1 MKHHRFIFGAVAAF
15 LLLLGLHYEEL
26 TDPPFWDD
34 LMGFHRQALFLADH
48 HFDFAALAKTG
59 DFWEGGA
66 QVYRWPHLPSL
77 LYGVGYALLP
87 AAAVRLA
94 GHLLNLALLAAA
106 AAMLARLA
114 GVRRWWWWAAALAN
128 PLLASQAAS
137 LGQEPWLVLAF
148 MGVVL
153 SLWCDRWCAA
163 WGWLIFGALVKPM
176 MIVPAAAMTLF
187 ALWRFIRRRDRR
199 SVFRLGV
206 SAALLAVLI
215 AMLLGDSDG
224 AVQEHLLAVAAARE
238 AEHFIRY
245 FPLVGAALAAALL
258 LALTRRSR
266 WRGRGGER
274 LLLLLLL
281 QGCFWGC
288 YLLYSVPLPRYVGA
302 AVMPL
307 YLLLARG
314 LAGWPRR
321 ARLAAGALLL
331 GGAVMGGGELLPPL
345 PQHLAASGEF
355 RERSRESV
363 WLLKA
368 DRQLCRE
375 IEAYC
380 GKERLPVVAK
390 WPYVM
395 MLAEPR
401 FGYVTKPVADL
412 LCAGILPRDLP
423 QVRAYDPASPP
434 ADALYVFAWNS
445 FEFFS
450 EFGPPLAFGPE
461 DTIEF
466 TSYGD
471 HSVYQM
477 PIWLYRRK
485 R

>member
-1 MKHHRFIFGAVAAF
+1 MKKHRFIFGAVVAF
-15 LLLLGLHYEEL
+15 LLLLGLNCGEL
-26 TDPPFWDD
+26 TAPPFWDD

-59 DFWEGGA
+59 GFWEGGA
-66 QVYRWPHLPSL
+66 CVYRWPHLPSL
-77 LYGVGYALLP
+77 LYGIGYALLP
-87 AAAVRLA
+87 AAIVRLA
-94 GHLLNLALLAAA
+94 GHLLNLALLATA

-114 GVRRWWWWAAALAN
+114 GARRWWWAAAALAN
-128 PLLASQAAS
+128 PLLLSQSAS

-153 SLWCDRWCAA
+153 SLWGDRWGAA
-163 WGWLIFGALVKPM
+163 WGWLIFGALVKPI

-187 ALWRFIRRRDRR
+187 SLWRFLRRRDRR
-199 SVFRLGV
+199 NVLRLIV
-206 SAALLAVLI
+206 SAALLAVL
-215 AMLLGDSDG
+215 AVMLLGDSDG
-224 AVQEHLLAVAAARE
+224 AVQEHVLAVAAAR
-238 AEHFIRY
+238 ALEHFTRY
-245 FPLVGAALAAALL
+245 FPLVGLALAAALL
-258 LALTRRSR
+258 LALRPSR

-288 YLLYSVPLPRYVGA
+288 YLLYSVPLPRYAGA

-314 LAGWPRR
+314 FVGWPRR
-321 ARLAAGALLL
+321 TQLAAGALLL
-331 GGAVMGGGELLPPL
+331 GGLVLGGGELLPPL
-345 PQHLAASGEF
+345 PEHLAASGEF

-363 WLLKA
+363 DQLAA
-368 DRQLCRE
+368 DRRLCRE
-375 IEAYC
+375 IEARC
-380 GKERLPVVAK
+380 EGRAVVAK

-434 ADALYVFAWNS
+434 ADAFYIFAWNS

-461 DTIEF
+461 DEVVF
-466 TSYGD
+466 SERDRRGE
-471 HSVYQM
+471 HQEVVFV
-477 PIWLYRRK
+477 YRRK
-485 R
+485 L